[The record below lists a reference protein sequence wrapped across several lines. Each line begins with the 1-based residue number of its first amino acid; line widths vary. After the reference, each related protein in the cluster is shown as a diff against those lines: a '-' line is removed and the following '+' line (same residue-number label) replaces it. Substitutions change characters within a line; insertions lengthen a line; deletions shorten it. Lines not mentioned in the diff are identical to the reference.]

1 MSVVGFLVSAGPVGS
16 TRRPLRTLIVNDLKG
31 NSSASSLRFSTFAS
45 SLYYLTPASSLHSLA
60 TPAASRRRFTPR
72 TPSSTP
78 FCALAPTRRRMA
90 TWGVKAN
97 ETSRLGEDRFG
108 KKVADAHFPNRLTA
122 GGEKPGKLEKLEKLK
137 SVFGLER
144 RSDDAVPMVAS
155 AAPPRFFVPVLVYR
169 GINEE
174 TMRTLNSWK
183 ATTISCAVVYPLGLV
198 IRYFLDKPFNAV
210 R

>member
-1 MSVVGFLVSAGPVGS
+1 
-16 TRRPLRTLIVNDLKG
+16 
-31 NSSASSLRFSTFAS
+31 
-45 SLYYLTPASSLHSLA
+45 
-60 TPAASRRRFTPR
+60 
-72 TPSSTP
+72 
-78 FCALAPTRRRMA
+78 MA

-97 ETSRLGEDRFG
+97 KTSRLGEDRFG
-108 KKVADAHFPNRLTA
+108 KKVADAHFPNRLT
-122 GGEKPGKLEKLEKLK
+122 GGEKPGKLEKLK
-137 SVFGLER
+137 SLFGLER

-183 ATTISCAVVYPLGLV
+183 AMTISFAFVYPLGFV